1 MTWRVNEMTIVEKM
15 GGKSGQQTI
24 SEVSSLLGYKLISG
38 LISDYYLTEPR
49 EVYAWSGEVDSE
61 AKKISFVEVDEEIF
75 NRMKES
81 KIMFIRDIGV
91 GKFYRLRTPVV
102 HYVGEKTEHFSPD
115 EYVITNNVL
124 GVQVYD
130 NPWNPHLSTITIAFA
145 KGSVKVEPGTDEEEQ
160 HMS

>member
-1 MTWRVNEMTIVEKM
+1 MTIVEKM
-15 GGKSGQQTI
+15 GGKPGQQTI

-38 LISDYYLTEPR
+38 QISDYYLTEPR
-49 EVYAWSGEVDSE
+49 EVYAWSGKLDIQ

-102 HYVGEKTEHFSPD
+102 YYVGSKTKYFPPD
-115 EYVITNNVL
+115 KYVITNNVC
-124 GVQVYD
+124 GVQVYN
-130 NPWNPHLSTITIAFA
+130 NPESTITIAFA
-145 KGSVKVEPGTDEEEQ
+145 KGSVKVEQGTHEEHQ
-160 HMS
+160 S